1 MLLQLQNTIL
11 EMVARGDPL
20 QATIDRLCREVELL
34 VPDIICSVLT
44 VDQAG
49 LLHPLSSP
57 SLPDHYSSA
66 LDGVEIGPSRGSCG
80 TAAYRREPVAVV
92 DVETDPLWADYKN
105 LILPLGL
112 VACWSTPICSG
123 HGRVLGTFA
132 FYYRERRGPS
142 PFEQEI
148 VTTCVHLCVIAL
160 DRHERVSER
169 HRLAYTDALT
179 GLGNRA
185 NFNSTALQLSSDRCS
200 SWGLLLVDIDN
211 LKVVNDSFGHEA
223 GDDLIRCIGGRIGAI
238 ASTDRA
244 FRLGGDE
251 FAVIVQAQQGTPDID
266 GMADEILA
274 VLKEPAECGGYAIVP
289 KATIGGAVVAAD
301 DCGIETVRQNADF
314 ALYHAKETNRGKY
327 IGYAPRFR
335 TAMMRRVR
343 AVRDVSAALN
353 DHRIEAYYQ
362 PIVRLDTKDI
372 VGVEALCRMR
382 SENGD
387 IIPAAEFYEATSDI
401 HVASELTQH
410 MLATVSQDV
419 RRWLDM
425 GIPFQHVGV
434 NVSSA
439 DFYSG
444 HLDEQITR
452 AFQHAD
458 VSLEHLV
465 LEVTE
470 TVYLGKRDHVVA
482 SEIKSLRS
490 KGLQVALDDFGT
502 GYASLTHLLTVPADH
517 IKIDKS
523 FVDQLVRGHASAA
536 IIEGLVS
543 ITRKLGIKVVAEGI
557 ETPEQAAL
565 LKELGCDFGQ
575 GYLFARPVDHAVM
588 TDLFLREVRASAP
601 RSRHDESP
609 LQPAANMSSSGEEKL
624 DPPYGKAGIRP
635 ARPLVAR
642 AARSI

>member
-1 MLLQLQNTIL
+1 MLLRLQNTIL

-20 QATIDRLCREVELL
+20 QATIDRLCRDVELL
-34 VPDIICSVLT
+34 APDIICSVLT

-57 SLPDHYSSA
+57 SLPDSYSSA
-66 LDGVEIGPSRGSCG
+66 LDGVKIGPDKGSCG
-80 TAAYRREPVAVV
+80 TAAYRREPVAVI
-92 DVETDPLWADYKN
+92 DIETDPLWADYKS

-112 VACWSTPICSG
+112 LACWSTPICSG

-132 FYYRERRGPS
+132 FYYREKRGPS

-148 VTTCVHLCVIAL
+148 VTTCVHLCAIAL

-169 HRLAYTDALT
+169 HRLAYTDVLT

-185 NFNSTALQLSSDRCS
+185 SFNATVSRLPVDRCGE
-200 SWGLLLVDIDN
+200 WGLLLVDIDN

-223 GDDLIRCIGGRIGAI
+223 GDDLIRCVAARIGAI
-238 ASTDRA
+238 ASTDKA

-251 FAVIVQAQQGTPDID
+251 FAVIVQAQQGAPDVT

-289 KATIGGAVVAAD
+289 KATIGGAMFGAS
-301 DCGIETVRQNADF
+301 DCNIETVRQNADF

-327 IGYAPRFR
+327 VGYAPRFR

-343 AVRDVSAALN
+343 AVRDVSAALSDN
-353 DHRIEAYYQ
+353 RIEAYYQ
-362 PIVRLDTKDI
+362 PVVRLDTNDI

-382 SENGD
+382 SEKGE
-387 IIPAAEFYEATSDI
+387 IIAAAEFQEATSDI
-401 HVASELTQH
+401 HVASDLTQH
-410 MLATVSQDV
+410 MLATVSRDV

-439 DFYSG
+439 DFHSGQLDDQITKAFRDANVPLG
-444 HLDEQITR
+444 HLI
-452 AFQHAD
+452 
-458 VSLEHLV
+458 

-470 TVYLGKRDHVVA
+470 TVYLGQRDHVVA
-482 SEIKSLRS
+482 REIKSLRS

-502 GYASLTHLLTVPADH
+502 GYASLTHLLTVPIDH

-523 FVDQLVRGHASAA
+523 FVDQLARGHASAA

-543 ITRKLGIKVVAEGI
+543 ITRNLGIKVVAEGI

-565 LKELGCDFGQ
+565 LKELGCDLGQ
-575 GYLFARPVDHAVM
+575 GYLFARPVDQVVM
-588 TDLFLREVRASAP
+588 TDLLLRQVRVSAS
-601 RSRHDESP
+601 RLSHDEFT
-609 LQPAANMSSSGEEKL
+609 LQPAANTPAFGGRSPE
-624 DPPYGKAGIRP
+624 RP
-635 ARPLVAR
+635 EVKVGTHSARPLVA
-642 AARSI
+642 

>member
-1 MLLQLQNTIL
+1 MLLRLQNIIL

-57 SLPDHYSSA
+57 SLPDSYSSA
-66 LDGVEIGPSRGSCG
+66 LDGIEIGPIRGSCG

-92 DVETDPLWADYKN
+92 DIETDPLWADYKG

-123 HGRVLGTFA
+123 YGRVLGTFA
-132 FYYRERRGPS
+132 FYYREKRGPT

-148 VTTCVHLCVIAL
+148 VATCVHLCTIAI
-160 DRHERVSER
+160 DRHERVRER

-185 NFNSTALQLSSDRCS
+185 SFNAAVSRLASDRCG

-211 LKVVNDSFGHEA
+211 LKIVNDSFGHEA
-223 GDDLIRCIGGRIGAI
+223 GDDLIRCVAARIGAI
-238 ASTDRA
+238 VSSDRA

-251 FAVIVQAQQGTPDID
+251 FIVIAQAQHGVPDID
-266 GMADEILA
+266 GIADEILA

-289 KATIGGAVVAAD
+289 KATIGGAMFGAD
-301 DCGIETVRQNADF
+301 DCDVETVRQNADF

-327 IGYAPRFR
+327 VGYAPRFR
-335 TAMMRRVR
+335 TAMVRRVR
-343 AVRDVSAALN
+343 AVRDVSAALSDN
-353 DHRIEAYYQ
+353 RIEAYYQ
-362 PIVRLDTKDI
+362 PLVRLDTKDI

-382 SENGD
+382 SEKGD
-387 IIPAAEFYEATSDI
+387 IIPAAEFHDATSDI
-401 HVASELTQH
+401 HVASDLTQH
-410 MLATVSQDV
+410 MLALVSQDM

-439 DFYSG
+439 DFHSG
-444 HLDEQITR
+444 QLDEQITR
-452 AFQHAD
+452 AFRRAD
-458 VSLEHLV
+458 VSLGHLI

-470 TVYLGKRDHVVA
+470 TVYLGRRDHVVA
-482 SEIKSLRS
+482 REIKSLRS

-502 GYASLTHLLTVPADH
+502 GYASLTHLLTVPVDH

-543 ITRKLGIKVVAEGI
+543 ISRNLGIKVVAEGI
-557 ETPEQAAL
+557 ETPEQAVL
-565 LKELGCDFGQ
+565 LKELGCDLGQ
-575 GYLFARPVDHAVM
+575 GYLFARPVNRTVM
-588 TDLFLREVRASAP
+588 TDLFLRQMRARALP
-601 RSRHDESP
+601 LRHDECM
-609 LQPAANMSSSGEEKL
+609 LQPAADTPAFEDGSP
-624 DPPYGKAGIRP
+624 DRP
-635 ARPLVAR
+635 FVKVETRSARPLVA
-642 AARSI
+642 

>member
-1 MLLQLQNTIL
+1 MLLRLQNIIL

-20 QATIDRLCREVELL
+20 QSTIDRLCREVELL
-34 VPDIICSVLT
+34 VPGVICSVLT
-44 VDQAG
+44 VDRAG
-49 LLHPLSSP
+49 LLHPLSGP
-57 SLPDHYSSA
+57 SLPDSYSSA
-66 LDGVEIGPSRGSCG
+66 LDGVEIGPDKGSCG
-80 TAAYRREPVAVV
+80 TSAYRREPVAVI
-92 DVETDPLWADYKN
+92 DIESDPLWADYKA
-105 LILPLGL
+105 LILPLGF
-112 VACWSTPICSG
+112 VACWSTPICTG

-132 FYYRERRGPS
+132 FYYREKRGPS

-148 VTTCVHLCVIAL
+148 VTTCVHLCTIAL

-179 GLGNRA
+179 DLGNRA
-185 NFNSTALQLSSDRCS
+185 SFNEKISQLPSDRS
-200 SWGLLLVDIDN
+200 GQWGLLLVDIDN

-223 GDDLIRCIGGRIGAI
+223 GDDLIRCVAARIRAI
-238 ASTDRA
+238 VSTDKA

-251 FAVIVQAQQGTPDID
+251 FAVIVQAQD
-266 GMADEILA
+266 GASAVDVIGIADDILA
-274 VLKEPAECGGYAIVP
+274 VLKEPAQCGGYAIVP
-289 KATIGGAVVAAD
+289 KATIGGAEFGASGCDV
-301 DCGIETVRQNADF
+301 ETVRQNADF

-327 IGYAPRFR
+327 VGYAPRFR

-343 AVRDVSAALN
+343 AVRDVSAALS

-362 PIVRLDTKDI
+362 PIVLLDTNEI
-372 VGVEALCRMR
+372 VGIEALCRMR
-382 SENGD
+382 TEKGD
-387 IIPAAEFYEATSDI
+387 IIRAAEFQEATSDI

-425 GIPFQHVGV
+425 GIPFRQVGV

-439 DFYSG
+439 DFHSG
-444 HLDEQITR
+444 QLDDQITR

-458 VSLEHLV
+458 VSLEHLI

-470 TVYLGKRDHVVA
+470 TVYLGQRDHVVA
-482 SEIKSLRS
+482 REIKSLRS

-536 IIEGLVS
+536 IIKGLVS
-543 ITRKLGIKVVAEGI
+543 ITRSLGIKVVAEGI

-575 GYLFARPVDHAVM
+575 GYLFARPVDRFVM
-588 TDLFLREVRASAP
+588 TDLLLRQVRAGASHP
-601 RSRHDESP
+601 RHDECV
-609 LQPAANMSSSGEEKL
+609 LQPAVDTPDGMNPE
-624 DPPYGKAGIRP
+624 RP
-635 ARPLVAR
+635 DIQGGNRSKRPLVA
-642 AARSI
+642 

>member
-1 MLLQLQNTIL
+1 MLLRLQNIIL

-20 QATIDRLCREVELL
+20 RAAIDRLCREVELL
-34 VPDIICSVLT
+34 APDIICSVLT
-44 VDQAG
+44 VDQVG
-49 LLHPLSSP
+49 LLHPLSGP

-66 LDGVEIGPSRGSCG
+66 LDGAKIGPSTGSCG
-80 TAAYRREPVAVV
+80 TAAYRREPVTVV
-92 DVETDPLWADYKN
+92 DIETDPLWADYKN
-105 LILPLGL
+105 LILPLGF
-112 VACWSTPICSG
+112 VACWSTPIYSG
-123 HGRVLGTFA
+123 HGSVLGTFA
-132 FYYRERRGPS
+132 FYYREKRGPS

-148 VTTCVHLCVIAL
+148 VATCVHLCAIAL

-185 NFNSTALQLSSDRCS
+185 SFNAAVSQLPSGRRG

-211 LKVVNDSFGHEA
+211 LKIVNDSFGHEA
-223 GDDLIRCIGGRIGAI
+223 GDDLIRCVAARIGAI
-238 ASTDRA
+238 VSTDKA

-251 FAVIVQAQQGTPDID
+251 FAVIVQAQHGSPDID
-266 GMADEILA
+266 AIADEILA
-274 VLKEPAECGGYAIVP
+274 ILKEPAGCGGYAIVP
-289 KATIGGAVVAAD
+289 KATIGGAVVSAG
-301 DCGIETVRQNADF
+301 DCNVETVRQNADF

-327 IGYAPRFR
+327 VGYAPRFR
-335 TAMMRRVR
+335 TAMMRRVH
-343 AVRDVSAALN
+343 AVRDVSAALSDN
-353 DHRIEAYYQ
+353 RIEAYYQ
-362 PIVRLDTKDI
+362 PVVQLDTKSI

-382 SENGD
+382 SEKGE

-410 MLATVSQDV
+410 MLASVSQDV
-419 RRWLDM
+419 RRWLDL

-439 DFYSG
+439 DFHSG
-444 HLDEQITR
+444 QLDEQIAK
-452 AFQHAD
+452 AFRDAE
-458 VSLEHLV
+458 VSLRHLI

-482 SEIKSLRS
+482 CEIKSLRA

-502 GYASLTHLLTVPADH
+502 GYASLTHLLTVPVDH

-523 FVDQLVRGHASAA
+523 FVDQLVRGHASAT

-543 ITRKLGIKVVAEGI
+543 IARNLGIKVVAEGI
-557 ETPEQAAL
+557 ETPEQAVL

-575 GYLFARPVDHAVM
+575 GYLFARPVNRTVM
-588 TDLFLREVRASAP
+588 TDLLLRQGKSIP
-601 RSRHDESP
+601 SQLRHDECP
-609 LQPAANMSSSGEEKL
+609 LQPAADRSSFEGESP
-624 DPPYGKAGIRP
+624 DRP
-635 ARPLVAR
+635 FAKPETRSARPMVA
-642 AARSI
+642 